1 MQQFIPG
8 SRVQPAF
15 ARYISTVMPRRS
27 KRDRAVGARGSSVLA
42 RDALMSRTA
51 GTLFLF
57 GGAVNIVVLVGDSP
71 GSFAAG
77 VALAAASA
85 ATGLWLVLRRGRLS
99 PLLLHGLLVFATL
112 LIAAEAIVATDPFAA
127 ILLATLS
134 VFVAVAA
141 FFFAW
146 PQLAGHVGFV
156 AICMITAMAAHP
168 AVPWQTG
175 AAIASFVAA
184 LTVINKLFLD
194 MAVEAEFDALTGL
207 PNRRGFDRH
216 LASWLARAQAVD
228 GTALI
233 LVSAVTP
240 ADRGVSIDADAT
252 LIAVLDSWR
261 PFLNSGER
269 LGRRDADQIA
279 IFQPGTTGRQAH
291 ALVDRLRGVTTADC
305 AAGLTTV
312 REGDSAARLIA
323 RAEAALLRAKLAGN
337 GRTVADVADV
347 DSDASLLRRALADGV
362 LEIGY
367 QPIVANVPGHPLVA
381 IEALLRWPDAV
392 RPALSP
398 TETVHVAE
406 RSGVAAALDVY
417 VLSRA
422 CRDAGAIQRMLD
434 AELMLNVNLSAI
446 SLVDGDLV
454 ARIDSTLSDTDW
466 PAEQLTIEITEEMLD
481 LRGGAVVETLRR
493 LRTRGVRIAVDDFGT
508 GYSSLSRLQALPVDM
523 LKLDKSIT
531 DSVRPSSD
539 ETPAL
544 LRAVAAM
551 ARALALPVTVEGV
564 ETRRQMHVLADVGFE
579 RAQGFLFG
587 CAKGVDAY
595 GSNERWWDPD
605 DEPADAQQG

>member
-1 MQQFIPG
+1 MG
-8 SRVQPAF
+8 
-15 ARYISTVMPRRS
+15 
-27 KRDRAVGARGSSVLA
+27 
-42 RDALMSRTA
+42 RTA
-51 GTLFLF
+51 GALFLF
-57 GGAVNIVVLVGDSP
+57 GGAVNIVVLVADSP
-71 GSFAAG
+71 GSLAAG
-77 VALAAASA
+77 VTLAAASA

-112 LIAAEAIVATDPFAA
+112 LIAAEAIVAADPFAA

-146 PQLAGHVGFV
+146 PRLAGHVGFV
-156 AICMITAMAAHP
+156 AICMITAMAVRPDVSWH
-168 AVPWQTG
+168 TG
-175 AAIASFVAA
+175 AAIASFVAV
-184 LTVINKLFLD
+184 LTVINKVFLD

-207 PNRRGFDRH
+207 PNRRGFDRY
-216 LASWLARAQAVD
+216 LASWLARAQSVD

-233 LVSAVTP
+233 LVSMVTP
-240 ADRGVSIDADAT
+240 ADRDVSTDAEAS

-261 PFLNSGER
+261 SVLNSGER

-279 IFQPGTTGRQAH
+279 IFQPGVTGGQAH
-291 ALVDRLRGVTTADC
+291 ALVERLRGVTTADC

-323 RAEAALLRAKLAGN
+323 RAEAALLRSKLAGD
-337 GRTVADVADV
+337 GRTVVDVADV
-347 DSDASLLRRALADGV
+347 DSDASLLRRALAEGV

-367 QPIVANVPGHPLVA
+367 QPIVAIVPGHPLVA
-381 IEALLRWPDAV
+381 IEALLRWPDAL

-406 RSGVAAALDVY
+406 RSGVAAALDDY

-422 CRDAGAIQRMLD
+422 CRDAGAIQRMLGD
-434 AELMLNVNLSAI
+434 AELMLNVNVSAI
-446 SLVDGDLV
+446 SLVDSELV
-454 ARIDSTLSDTDW
+454 ERIDSILADTDW
-466 PAEQLTIEITEEMLD
+466 PAGQLTIEITEEMLD

-531 DSVRPSSD
+531 NSVRPSSD

-564 ETRRQMHVLADVGFE
+564 ETRRQMQVLADVGFE

-595 GSNERWWDPD
+595 GSSERWWDPD
-605 DEPADAQQG
+605 GPTR